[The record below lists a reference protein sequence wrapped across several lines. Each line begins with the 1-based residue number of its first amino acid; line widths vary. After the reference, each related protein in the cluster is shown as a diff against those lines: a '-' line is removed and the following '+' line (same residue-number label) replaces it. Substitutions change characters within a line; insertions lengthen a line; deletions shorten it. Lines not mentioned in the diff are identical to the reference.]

1 MPTSIR
7 DIVKSVLE
15 ELKKNKILPTP
26 EEYRKVFCEKAK
38 DFGFNVKECDR
49 LSVLANKLSQS
60 EKEEIEKSDIDNIDS
75 LFDYIVGKLREK
87 EEKILLTQRPVLSD
101 VTLEKLASL
110 MIASIVPSFYDD
122 ELEQNIDSIT
132 SKIMSDPNTLDDAK
146 TQENLQNLI
155 EQRKYKDRKV
165 ISEKT
170 QKLNQLI
177 QNMSSFIE
185 STIEKSGDSD
195 KSLSKILDELNN
207 IYYEDITADSFEA
220 LKTKM
225 IDINTSMRQEMSD
238 LSSKLIKERN
248 EVTVLKEKINALE
261 ANLRVAQKESSTDFL
276 TGVMTRRKFDIELKK
291 IEEHFQQT
299 GESYSIVFIDIDHFK
314 SINDTY
320 GHNAGDVVLS
330 TFGKILQTK
339 VGTKGIVARYGGEEF
354 VIVLK
359 NEGLDTSLDLCDKI
373 KELIVKSKFIYDE
386 IKLKVTFSAGI
397 IQREDFED
405 LDSAMK
411 QADKYLY
418 TAKNSGRNIVL
429 YKKKSAK

>member
-122 ELEQNIDSIT
+122 ELEHNIDSIT

-207 IYYEDITADSFEA
+207 IYYDDITADSFEA

-238 LSSKLIKERN
+238 LSAKLIKERN

-291 IEEHFQQT
+291 IEENFQQT

-359 NEGLDTSLDLCDKI
+359 NEGLDTSLELCDKI

-405 LDSAMK
+405 LDGAMK

-429 YKKKSAK
+429 YKKKK